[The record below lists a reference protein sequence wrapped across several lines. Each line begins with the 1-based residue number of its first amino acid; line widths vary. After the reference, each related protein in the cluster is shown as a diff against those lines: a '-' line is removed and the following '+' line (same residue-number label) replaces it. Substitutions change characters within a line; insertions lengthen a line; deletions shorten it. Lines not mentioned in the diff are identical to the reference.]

1 MQLFFKKDIDKTL
14 QLLYHIVAN
23 ATERV
28 ANGGDRMSKKPIQGE
43 VKQEGEHLIALMEAL
58 QEYQRIYLN
67 GVVQGFAM
75 AAKIAAVNPAEKAAT

>member
-1 MQLFFKKDIDKTL
+1 
-14 QLLYHIVAN
+14 
-23 ATERV
+23 
-28 ANGGDRMSKKPIQGE
+28 MSKKPIQDE

-67 GVVQGFAM
+67 GVVQGLAM